1 MSESLLRFTDQT
13 EDLLAFGFS
22 FQTLVVA
29 VGHAWWSVCTSCKR
43 HRQMQLKQ
51 SKAADFRQ
59 AFYGHMH
66 LLLAEY
72 FTVTEA
78 GMGAY
83 RSTVW
88 HQLTCSSAV
97 FAWSW
102 PLSALYFSPG
112 VVFMLRNWG
121 QRSVPAYLAVISVQR
136 IEKWDEVG
144 NGVQK
149 LLIGEGMFA
158 FSVLLL
164 LNVISIA
171 LTYLIGSLK
180 WETKKL
186 IWSRNKKWRL

>member
-1 MSESLLRFTDQT
+1 MFDDQF
-13 EDLLAFGFS
+13 AH
-22 FQTLVVA
+22 LVNDTARSSWNRV
-29 VGHAWWSVCTSCKR
+29 
-43 HRQMQLKQ
+43 RQQLSGKL
-51 SKAADFRQ
+51 
-59 AFYGHMH
+59 FYGHMH

-78 GMGAY
+78 GMGVY

-149 LLIGEGMFA
+149 LLIGEWMFA
-158 FSVLLL
+158 FSVLPFIERHKHSTHIFDWVTLGDKEAY
-164 LNVISIA
+164 V
-171 LTYLIGSLK
+171 K
-180 WETKKL
+180 
-186 IWSRNKKWRL
+186 

>member
-1 MSESLLRFTDQT
+1 MLDDQFAHLVNDT
-13 EDLLAFGFS
+13 ARSSWKRVRQQPSGKLFS
-22 FQTLVVA
+22 
-29 VGHAWWSVCTSCKR
+29 S
-43 HRQMQLKQ
+43 
-51 SKAADFRQ
+51 
-59 AFYGHMH
+59 HMH

-78 GMGAY
+78 GMGVY

-121 QRSVPAYLAVISVQR
+121 QRSVPAYLAVMLWSVCR
-136 IEKWDEVG
+136 GLKNEM
-144 NGVQK
+144 K
-149 LLIGEGMFA
+149 LEMECKNFLLESGCLLFL
-158 FSVLLL
+158 SSLLL
-164 LNVISIA
+164 DVISIA

-180 WETKKL
+180 WETKKAYV
-186 IWSRNKKWRL
+186 K